1 MTFTVKRPL
10 ILSILY
16 CQVSND
22 LYSQVSNDLYCQV
35 SNDLYCQVSNDL
47 YSQATNDLFHRAIK
61 LTSKN
66 NQVSH
71 YTLVTD
77 VTQ

>member
-1 MTFTVKRPL
+1 M
-10 ILSILY
+10 
-16 CQVSND
+16 SND

-35 SNDLYCQVSNDL
+35 SNDLYCQMSNDL
-47 YSQATNDLFHRAIK
+47 YSQTTNDLFHRAIK

-71 YTLVTD
+71 YTLVTFSD
-77 VTQ
+77 AGRRMPSDGKSSP

>member
-1 MTFTVKRPL
+1 MTFIVERPL
-10 ILSILY
+10 ILSI
-16 CQVSND
+16 

-35 SNDLYCQVSNDL
+35 SNDLYAQVSNDL

-61 LTSKN
+61 LTSKY

-71 YTLVTD
+71 YTLVTLTD
-77 VTQ
+77 AK